1 MSVVLRALPT
11 IVLAFGSFVW
21 ALNPAHA
28 AESPSAFKVGYVD
41 MARALN
47 DVEDG
52 QAAKAKLKSEF
63 DKKQKQLDKM
73 QTDLKNKKDE
83 FDKRAAMMK
92 PEARQQKQE
101 ELQREYMEVQK
112 VYMQLQQELVESEGQ
127 VTQDIGRKLRAVI
140 EKIGDR
146 DGYQAILNLSE
157 GVLYSKRHQ
166 DMTDEI
172 IREYNKQYGKK

>member
-1 MSVVLRALPT
+1 MPRFLT
-11 IVLAFGSFVW
+11 LAAVAMLAPWGIST
-21 ALNPAHA
+21 AHA
-28 AESPSAFKVGYVD
+28 ADTAAAFKVGYVD
-41 MARALN
+41 MARSLN
-47 DVEDG
+47 EVEDG
-52 QAAKAKLKSEF
+52 KTAKAKLKSEF
-63 DKKQKQLDKM
+63 DQKQQKLDKM
-73 QTDLKNKKDE
+73 QTDLKGKKDE

-92 PEARQQKQE
+92 PDAKQVKQE

-127 VTQDIGRKLRAVI
+127 ITQDIGHKLRGII

-146 DGYQAILNLSE
+146 DGYQAILNLGE

-166 DMTDEI
+166 DMTDDV

>member
-1 MSVVLRALPT
+1 LT
-11 IVLAFGSFVW
+11 LAAVAMLAPWGLSS
-21 ALNPAHA
+21 AHA
-28 AESPSAFKVGYVD
+28 ADAAAAFKVGYVD
-41 MARALN
+41 MARSLN
-47 DVEDG
+47 EVEDG
-52 QAAKAKLKSEF
+52 KTAKAKLKSEF
-63 DKKQKQLDKM
+63 DQKQQKLDKM

-83 FDKRAAMMK
+83 FDKRAAMMNTDAK
-92 PEARQQKQE
+92 QAKQE

-127 VTQDIGRKLRAVI
+127 ITQDIGHKLRGII

-146 DGYQAILNLSE
+146 DGYQAILNLGE

-166 DMTDEI
+166 DMTNDV

>member
-1 MSVVLRALPT
+1 MPRFLTLAAVAMLAPLGMS
-11 IVLAFGSFVW
+11 S
-21 ALNPAHA
+21 AHA
-28 AESPSAFKVGYVD
+28 ADAAAAFKVGYVD
-41 MARALN
+41 MARSLN
-47 DVEDG
+47 EVEDG
-52 QAAKAKLKSEF
+52 KTAKAKLKTEF
-63 DKKQKQLDKM
+63 DQKQQKLDKM
-73 QTDLKNKKDE
+73 QTDLKAKKDE

-92 PEARQQKQE
+92 PDAKQAKQE

-127 VTQDIGRKLRAVI
+127 ITQDIGHKLRGII

-146 DGYQAILNLSE
+146 DGYQAILNLGE

-166 DMTDEI
+166 DMTDDV